1 MTAYNNHVSGGDDG
15 LLERHPLLAGMEP
28 PQIARLSGAGEIESY
43 QAGDS
48 IVVDGSLGDSMY
60 LLLSGRASVV
70 KDKRVLAELSAGNFF
85 GEMCL
90 VEPAPRSASVIA
102 REGTFVFRLPHAALQ
117 RLASEDPV
125 AFNHVLIRVVRV
137 LSSRL
142 RHTNEMLASV
152 GHLADWLSGSL
163 V

>member
-1 MTAYNNHVSGGDDG
+1 MSGADDG

-43 QAGDS
+43 EAGDA

-60 LLLSGRASVV
+60 LLLSGHAAVI
-70 KDKRVLAELSAGNFF
+70 KDKRLLAELTAGDFF

-90 VEPAPRSASVIA
+90 VEPAPRSANVIA

-117 RLASEDPV
+117 RLAQEDPV
-125 AFNHVLIRVVRV
+125 SFNHVLIRVVRV

-142 RHTNEMLASV
+142 RRTNEMLSSV

>member
-1 MTAYNNHVSGGDDG
+1 MSGADDG

-43 QAGDS
+43 QANDA
-48 IVVDGSLGDSMY
+48 IVVDGSPGDSMY
-60 LLLSGRASVV
+60 LLLSGRAAVV
-70 KDKRVLAELSAGNFF
+70 KDKRILAELVAGDFF

-90 VEPAPRSASVIA
+90 VEPAPRSANVIA
-102 REGTFVFRLPHAALQ
+102 REPTFVFRLPHAALQ
-117 RLASEDPV
+117 RLSLEDPIS
-125 AFNHVLIRVVRV
+125 FNHVLIRVVRV

-142 RHTNEMLASV
+142 RHTNEMLSSV

>member
-1 MTAYNNHVSGGDDG
+1 MTAYNKHVSGEDDG
-15 LLERHPLLAGMEP
+15 LLERHPLLAGMDA

-43 QAGDS
+43 NAGDA

-60 LLLSGRASVV
+60 LLLSGRAAVI
-70 KDKRVLAELSAGNFF
+70 KDKRVLAELVAGDFF

-90 VEPAPRSASVIA
+90 VETAPRSASVVA

-117 RLASEDPV
+117 RLAGEDAR
-125 AFNHVLIRVVRV
+125 AFNHVLVRVVRV

-142 RHTNEMLASV
+142 RRTNEMLSSV

>member
-1 MTAYNNHVSGGDDG
+1 MAGDDG
-15 LLERHPLLAGMEP
+15 LLERHPLLLGLDRA
-28 PQIARLSGAGEIESY
+28 QIERLAETGEIESFRV
-43 QAGDS
+43 GDH
-48 IVVDGSLGDSMY
+48 IVEDGSLGDSMY
-60 LLLSGRASVV
+60 LLLAGSAAVV
-70 KDKRVLAELSAGNFF
+70 KQKRLLAELRAGDFF

-102 REGTFVFRLPHAALQ
+102 REATFVFRLPHAALQ
-117 RLASEDPV
+117 RLAQEDPV
-125 AFNHVLIRVVRV
+125 SFNHVLIRVVRV

-142 RHTNEMLASV
+142 RRTNEMLSSV